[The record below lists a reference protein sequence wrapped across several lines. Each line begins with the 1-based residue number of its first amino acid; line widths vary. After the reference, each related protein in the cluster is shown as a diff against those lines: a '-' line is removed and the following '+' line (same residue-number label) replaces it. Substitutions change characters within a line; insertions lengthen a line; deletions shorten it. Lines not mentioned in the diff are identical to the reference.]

1 MLFDRGRRSVSC
13 QTSSLGRSAAVVVHR
28 HALGLSIDALPTQ
41 PAVDQLLKG
50 IARAT
55 DRRLPA
61 AGSTFLLERSAGRL
75 RIEAA
80 IR

>member
-1 MLFDRGRRSVSC
+1 
-13 QTSSLGRSAAVVVHR
+13 
-28 HALGLSIDALPTQ
+28 LGLSIDALPTQ

-75 RIEAA
+75 PNRGRNPMSKSPRPEFAYCERIAEGIMASP
-80 IR
+80 